1 MGKLLLSGKSDH
13 YLFDPEN
20 ESTLLK
26 KNGRFGNVY
35 AGARLSDKTMVVI
48 KQLNPALKNHNIA
61 VEQFQLESN
70 LQLDHFALRKTF
82 EFIYTENE
90 YFLVQEYL
98 TGIDLKSFF
107 RIHRNLKNK
116 LSFILH
122 CAIDILDAL
131 NYIHSKNI
139 FHCDVKPSNILVK
152 QHIKK
157 APDHKKPEAKLIDF
171 GLAKIPGSDFVDRVK
186 PFSLIYSPP
195 EQALHFYE
203 LVNPSSDL
211 FALGIT
217 IYELITGKNPY
228 GSTHPEVIMH
238 WQVSGNIEKDNN
250 IPTDLF
256 TIIEKATAKAKFP
269 LPPNQMNKED
279 QKIIV
284 AEGMKKRFQSAIE
297 MRTAIENF
305 LILYNEKK
313 PWLKNIFG

>member
-1 MGKLLLSGKSDH
+1 MGKLLLSGKLDH

-20 ESTLLK
+20 ESTVLK

-48 KQLNPALKNHNIA
+48 KHLNPALKNHNIA

-70 LQLDHFALRKTF
+70 LQLEHVALRKTF
-82 EFIYTENE
+82 EFIHTENE

-107 RIHRNLKNK
+107 KVHKNLKNK

-122 CAIDILDAL
+122 SAIEILDAL
-131 NYIHSKNI
+131 NYIHTKNI
-139 FHCDVKPSNILVK
+139 FHCDIKPSNILVK
-152 QHIKK
+152 HNIKK
-157 APDHKKPEAKLIDF
+157 APIHNKPEAKLIDF

-195 EQALHFYE
+195 EQALHFHE
-203 LVNPSSDL
+203 LVNASSDL
-211 FALGIT
+211 FALGTT

-238 WQVSGNIEKDNN
+238 WQVAGDIEENEL
-250 IPTDLF
+250 IPKPLF
-256 TIIEKATAKAKFP
+256 KILQKAVAKAKFQ

-279 QKIIV
+279 QKAIV
-284 AEGMKKRFQSAIE
+284 AEGMKKRFQNAIE
-297 MRTAIENF
+297 MKAEIENF